1 MGLVSLSEAGEVLL
15 PFPASAAPVRHARS
29 TILLGS
35 IASLRKAGHFEA
47 YSSALSPAHREALL
61 QAVAGTWIPLDVA
74 LAHYRACAS
83 LGLTADA
90 EAELGSSTFA
100 QAGSIFG
107 TIMRLGKSAGV
118 TPWTVLPQ
126 FQRFW
131 DRGYDGGGIRVLRL
145 GPKEARMDLIQ
156 CPLADIRYYRNAC
169 RGLAGT
175 VLQLFCQ
182 RLYAQE
188 IPSMR
193 AQGSMA
199 LRAQWA

>member
-1 MGLVSLSEAGEVLL
+1 MELVSLSEAGELLL
-15 PFPASAAPVRHARS
+15 PFPANAAPVRHARS

-35 IASLRKAGHFEA
+35 IAGLRKAGHLEA
-47 YSSALSPAHREALL
+47 YSSALSSAHREVLL
-61 QAVAGTWIPLDVA
+61 QAVAGTWIPIDAA
-74 LAHYRACAS
+74 LAHYRACAA

-90 EAELGSSTFA
+90 EVELGTSTFA

-107 TIMRLGKSAGV
+107 TIMRLGKGAGV
-118 TPWTVLPQ
+118 TPWSILPQ

-131 DRGYDGGGIRVLRL
+131 DRGYDGGGLRVLRL

-169 RGLAGT
+169 RGLVVT
-175 VLQLFCQ
+175 ILQLFCQ

-193 AQGSMA
+193 SQGSMA

>member
-1 MGLVSLSEAGEVLL
+1 MGVVSLSEDGELLL
-15 PFPASAAPVRHARS
+15 PFPANGAPVRHARS

-35 IASLRKAGHFEA
+35 IASLRNAGHFEA
-47 YSSALSPAHREALL
+47 YSAALSSAHREALL
-61 QAVAGTWIPLDVA
+61 EAVAGTWIPLEVA
-74 LAHYRACAS
+74 LAHYRACAA

-90 EAELGSSTFA
+90 EAELGSSTFG

-107 TIMRLGKSAGV
+107 TIMRLGKGAGV

-131 DRGYDGGGIRVLRL
+131 DRGYDGGGLRVLRL
-145 GPKEARMDLIQ
+145 GPKEARVDLIQ

-169 RGLAGT
+169 RGLAVT

-188 IPSMR
+188 IPSMYPR
-193 AQGSMA
+193 GSMA
-199 LRAQWA
+199 VRAQWA